1 MQLKNLIN
9 IKNVFSQSKLTKKY
23 TETLEIRFGTT
34 PVGKLRALVGWARA
48 SGSCPA
54 QVHSLCFSITQ
65 SDPQTRGTNGT
76 ACFNPPGVR
85 NGDSPALSVSP
96 GAHSSRKATMN
107 ILNPFKASA
116 RRSHRVYP
124 RCVSDREML
133 WMRQR
138 SESQPTGESTL
149 YTTCDKTI
157 TERWVMCGS
166 CWVKWTFDVKP
177 FLFITHI

>member
-1 MQLKNLIN
+1 MGIKDRIGYNVSTITQSCKDTWKTDNFLNSLYNPFVNPVHRSLFTN
-9 IKNVFSQSKLTKKY
+9 IRKDITHKKY
-23 TETLEIRFGTT
+23 TETLEIR
-34 PVGKLRALVGWARA
+34 ALVGWARN

-54 QVHSLCFSITQ
+54 QVPSLCFSIKQ

-76 ACFNPPGVR
+76 AGVR

-124 RCVSDREML
+124 SSRCVSDREML
-133 WMRQR
+133 WMRR
-138 SESQPTGESTL
+138 LRVTQPTGESTL
-149 YTTCDKTI
+149 STTCI
-157 TERWVMCGS
+157 
-166 CWVKWTFDVKP
+166 
-177 FLFITHI
+177 

>member
-1 MQLKNLIN
+1 MDI
-9 IKNVFSQSKLTKKY
+9 
-23 TETLEIRFGTT
+23 
-34 PVGKLRALVGWARA
+34 RALVGWARN

-54 QVHSLCFSITQ
+54 QVHSLCFSMKQ

-76 ACFNPPGVR
+76 ACVR

-116 RRSHRVYP
+116 PRSHRVHP
-124 RCVSDREML
+124 SSRCVSDREML

-138 SESQPTGESTL
+138 SESHSPRGKVPSTPREYNWKMSYVWKL
-149 YTTCDKTI
+149 LSKSNLWCETLCIYSTFKTTEDY
-157 TERWVMCGS
+157 
-166 CWVKWTFDVKP
+166 
-177 FLFITHI
+177 FLRNLN